1 MTDKEAS
8 EYLSSKKIRHNAIK
22 RIPEGANHFVFD
34 VTLDNGEQA
43 IGRFGSGRQHE
54 RDSLFGGLLCRH
66 REESNINLI
75 REIGLPA
82 PAVLFTS
89 EEFMLVEKL
98 PGLLWNEYL
107 EKNHHTLEACSKSLK
122 SLGKSIAQLQ
132 LSANASSF
140 GDADGREVSGR
151 SRKTF
156 ASRMLDVLEYR
167 MRNTCGVFSK
177 GETVNISHFFQTR
190 LKTGRTDEP
199 TPSFVMTDMHPMN
212 FLVGEDGQP
221 TGFFDLET
229 CQYAHPALDMY
240 GIRLFLFNYY
250 RNIPAAEKA
259 FFNGFRE
266 EGGCY
271 DPELPQNKEL
281 EAVLGLMR
289 LLELTVSY
297 KGVNDGLRNTWSNRF
312 KKLFLDGIAGN
323 EMNWNGAADIL
334 REKTQQPLKAL

>member
-8 EYLSSKKIRHNAIK
+8 EYLSSKKIRHCTIK

-34 VTLDNGEQA
+34 VKLDNGEQA
-43 IGRFGSGRQHE
+43 IARFGSGRQHK

-66 REESNINLI
+66 REESNIILI
-75 REIGLPA
+75 RQIGLPA
-82 PAVLFTS
+82 PAVLFAS

-122 SLGKSIAQLQ
+122 KLGNWIGQLQ
-132 LSANASSF
+132 NSAKASIF
-140 GDADGREVSGR
+140 GDADGCDVSGL
-151 SRKTF
+151 SRNTF
-156 ASRMLDVLEYR
+156 ADRMLDVLEYR
-167 MRNTCGVFSK
+167 MRNIEGIFSRD
-177 GETVNISHFFQTR
+177 EAAEILRFFQTR
-190 LKTGRTDEP
+190 LEAEKADKA
-199 TPSFVMTDMHPMN
+199 TPLFVFTDMHPMN
-212 FLVGEDGQP
+212 FLVAEDGQP

-229 CQYAHPALDMY
+229 CQYAHPALEMY

-250 RNIPAAEKA
+250 SNTSAAEKA
-259 FFNGFRE
+259 FFDGFM
-266 EGGCY
+266 EGGGSY
-271 DPELPQNKEL
+271 DPELHENRKL
-281 EAVLGLMR
+281 ETTLGLMR

-323 EMNWNGAADIL
+323 EMDWNGAADIL

>member
-8 EYLSSKKIRHNAIK
+8 EYLSSKKIRHRATR

-43 IGRFGSGRQHE
+43 IARFGSGRQRK

-75 REIGLPA
+75 RGIGLPA

-89 EEFMLVEKL
+89 DEFMLVEKL

-122 SLGKSIAQLQ
+122 KLGNCIGQLQ
-132 LSANASSF
+132 RSANASSF

-151 SRKTF
+151 NRKIF

-167 MRNTCGVFSK
+167 MRNTSGIFSK
-177 GETVNISHFFQTR
+177 DEAVDISHFFQTR
-190 LKTGRTDEP
+190 LETVRTDES

-229 CQYAHPALDMY
+229 CQYAHPALEMY

-250 RNIPAAEKA
+250 SNTSAAEKA
-259 FFNGFRE
+259 FFDGFME
-266 EGGCY
+266 SGGSY
-271 DPELPQNKEL
+271 DPELPGNKEL
-281 EAVLGLMR
+281 ETTLGLMR
-289 LLELTVSY
+289 LLELAISY
-297 KGVNDGLRNTWSNRF
+297 KDVDDGLRNTWSNRF
-312 KKLFLDGIAGN
+312 KKLFLEGMAGN
-323 EMNWNGAADIL
+323 DMDWSGAADIL
-334 REKTQQPLKAL
+334 REKTQQPLKTL

>member
-8 EYLSSKKIRHNAIK
+8 EYLSSKKIRHKAIR

-43 IGRFGSGRQHE
+43 IARFGSGRQHK

-66 REESNINLI
+66 REESNINRI

-82 PAVLFTS
+82 PVILFTS

-107 EKNHHTLEACSKSLK
+107 EKNQHTLEACSKSLK

-132 LSANASSF
+132 RSANASSF

-151 SRKTF
+151 SRKIF
-156 ASRMLDVLEYR
+156 AMRMLDVLEYR
-167 MRNTCGVFSK
+167 MRNSSRVFSK
-177 GETVNISHFFQTR
+177 GEAVDISHYFQTH
-190 LKTGRTDEP
+190 LETGRTDEP
-199 TPSFVMTDMHPMN
+199 PPSFVMTDMHPMN

-229 CQYAHPALDMY
+229 CQYAHPALEMY

-250 RNIPAAEKA
+250 SNIHTAEKA
-259 FFNGFRE
+259 FFNSFRE

-271 DPELPQNKEL
+271 DPELPRSKEL
-281 EAVLGLMR
+281 ETVLGLMR
-289 LLELTVSY
+289 LLELTISY
-297 KGVNDGLRNTWSNRF
+297 MDVDDGLRNSWSSRF
-312 KKLFLDGIAGN
+312 KILLFKGIAGN
-323 EMNWNGAADIL
+323 NMDWSGAADIL